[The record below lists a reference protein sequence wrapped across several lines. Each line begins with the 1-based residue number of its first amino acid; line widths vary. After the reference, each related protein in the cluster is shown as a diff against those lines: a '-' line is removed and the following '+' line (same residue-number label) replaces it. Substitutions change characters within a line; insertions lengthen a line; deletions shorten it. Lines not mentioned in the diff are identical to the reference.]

1 MRLINATL
9 LKQQFQ
15 HSEKAYLSID
25 EIIQWLDE
33 SPTICRT
40 DRPVCIIKDQA
51 CYITTGHIKAM
62 IEYERQEH
70 IKQIVKGIM
79 KNLDDIQEATN
90 DNC

>member
-1 MRLINATL
+1 MRLINGTL

-25 EIIQWLDE
+25 EVIEWIEE

-51 CYITTGHIKAM
+51 IYITDGHINAM
-62 IEYERQEH
+62 IEYEKQEH
-70 IKQIVKGIM
+70 VKQIVKGIM
-79 KNLDDIQEATN
+79 KNLDDIK
-90 DNC
+90 DIDL